1 MNNSNFLESVT
12 VKPTRPAIGSV
23 IWLHGLGADG
33 HDFTDI
39 VPQLNL
45 PDNLPIRFT
54 FPHAPVRPVVIN
66 ANMRMRAWF
75 DIYSLENL
83 EKEDEVGILEAQRAV
98 TSLINQE
105 ILAGIP
111 SDRIVLAG
119 FSQGGAMALHSG
131 LRYEK
136 SLAGIIGLSTYLPLA
151 KKLSHEASN
160 ANKQTPILIAHGRFD
175 PVLPII
181 LGQRTYE
188 LLKQLDYPAEWHDYP
203 MEHQV
208 CFEEIKMIGK
218 WLETIY
224 KSTMPCRS
232 H

>member
-1 MNNSNFLESVT
+1 MNNSNSLESVT
-12 VKPTRPAIGSV
+12 VKPIHPAIGSV

-45 PDNLPIRFT
+45 PDDLPIRFT

-66 ANMRMRAWF
+66 ANMRMHAWF
-75 DIYSLENL
+75 DVYSLENL
-83 EKEDEVGILEAQRAV
+83 EKEDEVGILETQCAV
-98 TSLINQE
+98 IDLIEQE
-105 ILAGIP
+105 VSAGIP

-119 FSQGGAMALHSG
+119 FSQGGAIALHSG

-136 SLAGIIGLSTYLPLA
+136 SLAGIIGLSTYLPLE

-181 LGQRTYE
+181 LGQKTYE
-188 LLKQLDYPAEWHDYP
+188 LLKQLDYPIEWHEYP

-218 WLETIY
+218 WLEAVY
-224 KSTMPCRS
+224 NSTMLGIS